1 MLKAS
6 KILFLFLLFSS
17 GLAQAQSKGMK
28 PVGGNAPSGTERRLA
43 LVIGNKDY
51 QNVSKL
57 NNPLNDADEMAA
69 ALQQLGFE
77 VILRKNLTQNLS
89 PCKGAVA
96 ANSAAVGHVSPPIE
110 KSNKINNGH

>member
-6 KILFLFLLFSS
+6 KILLCLLCSS
-17 GLAQAQSKGMK
+17 CFVLAQSKGMK
-28 PVGGNAPSGTERRLA
+28 PVGGAAPAGTERRLA

-57 NNPLNDADEMAA
+57 NNPLNDADDMAA
-69 ALQQLGFE
+69 ALRELGFE